1 MDDAELTRLAI
12 AEIVREMGEI
22 KEPDVQERKI
32 NPIAKPNKRF
42 LGRTLNS
49 VLSHNKRKNDRTQ
62 ENCRRK
68 LKELDERREKIN
80 RLNSRSRSGSLELV
94 LSSSS
99 DEHDSKKVRKQKQHD
114 RKLRNNKHKK
124 LKKRKHK
131 SKKKRRARSSSGSSS
146 DESSSENSCNT
157 SSSTCRSKKSK
168 LRKKSKSKKCKVLQ
182 TEKNTNEFDTEEV
195 YYEPDINAAMEFGA
209 AMEFDAAL
217 MANNYRH
224 HQMQQLLYYNAL
236 MAGHQATEIEALKEE
251 LQISDAEV
259 TETQKEKASIC
270 SAVSSLNLNESD
282 SDGSEML
289 QISLSSATSSS
300 SETKGDK
307 SIKNKKVKRK
317 DLEERIPSDSSDAV
331 IWELDS
337 DSSNGDKMSDIKGGS
352 EKQTE
357 NEDCVCI
364 TSESETST
372 GDDSESESSTNEED
386 SASANVTNANNNVC
400 HAEPETVTLLSSS
413 DSEVEIINMNGADE
427 SVQQLTDSVMAA
439 TTTQPTDSTPAL
451 VQQMSLVLPV
461 PETNS
466 ISLPK
471 DSLSTV
477 IDDLVVTVPDKASNL
492 SVEVD
497 SLVTA
502 TECLSPPI
510 KVDEAGSV
518 TPICIV
524 QEQQD
529 SMKETDKLEA
539 TNSTSLTFIAPASRI
554 TEALRKTNSSEVT
567 TADKD
572 IQTAALK
579 LKIDSLEA
587 DDRKSLTVE
596 APNHPITD
604 AQCGSSSS
612 AMTTADTDVGTTT
625 LNFDSLKASNST
637 PLTFVTSTNP
647 NTEERC
653 EMNSSGMTTVGTH
666 VEALESIS
674 EIGLSNKVANVALK
688 ESVDEI
694 PTNAST
700 SSPTDRSVSSM
711 PTLSPLI
718 PQSTIGNTELHLVQI
733 QNQWEI
739 TESETVN
746 EQMS

>member
-22 KEPDVQERKI
+22 KEPAVQERKI

-49 VLSHNKRKNDRTQ
+49 VLSHNKRKNDRTR

-80 RLNSRSRSGSLELV
+80 RLNSRSRSGSWELV

-99 DEHDSKKVRKQKQHD
+99 DEHDSKEVRKQ
-114 RKLRNNKHKK
+114 RKLKNNKHKK
-124 LKKRKHK
+124 VKKRKHK
-131 SKKKRRARSSSGSSS
+131 SKKKRRARSSSSSSS
-146 DESSSENSCNT
+146 DESSSVSSSTT
-157 SSSTCRSKKSK
+157 SSSSCRSKKSK
-168 LRKKSKSKKCKVLQ
+168 LRKKSKSKKRKILQ
-182 TEKNTNEFDTEEV
+182 PEMNINEFATEEV

-224 HQMQQLLYYNAL
+224 HQMQQMLYYNAL

-282 SDGSEML
+282 SDGSEVL
-289 QISLSSATSSS
+289 QISLSSATSSG
-300 SETKGDK
+300 SETKSDK

-337 DSSNGDKMSDIKGGS
+337 DSSNGNKMSDIKGGS

-357 NEDCVCI
+357 NDDCVCI
-364 TSESETST
+364 ISESETST
-372 GDDSESESSTNEED
+372 DDDSESESSTNEED
-386 SASANVTNANNNVC
+386 SASANVTNAPNNVC
-400 HAEPETVTLLSSS
+400 HAEAETVTLLSSS

-439 TTTQPTDSTPAL
+439 TTSQPTDSMPES
-451 VQQMSLVLPV
+451 VEQMNLVLSV
-461 PETNS
+461 SETNS
-466 ISLPK
+466 ISMPK

-477 IDDLVVTVPDKASNL
+477 IENLVVTEPDKTSNL

-502 TECLSPPI
+502 IECSSPPI
-510 KVDEAGSV
+510 KIDETGSE
-518 TPICIV
+518 TSICTV
-524 QEQQD
+524 QEQQA

-539 TNSTSLTFIAPASRI
+539 NNGTSFTFIAPASPI
-554 TEALRKTNSSEVT
+554 TEALDERNSSDVT
-567 TADKD
+567 TADTD
-572 IQTAALK
+572 IEIAAK
-579 LKIDSLEA
+579 KFNIDALEA
-587 DDRKSLTVE
+587 EDSKSLTIV
-596 APNHPITD
+596 ASKDPITD
-604 AQCGSSSS
+604 AQCGFNSSEI
-612 AMTTADTDVGTTT
+612 ATVDTDVGTAALK
-625 LNFDSLKASNST
+625 LNFDSLKANTST
-637 PLTFVTSTNP
+637 PLTFVAPTSP
-647 NTEERC
+647 NTEKRC
-653 EMNSSGMTTVGTH
+653 ETNSSDMTIVDTG
-666 VEALESIS
+666 VEALEAVS
-674 EIGLSNKVANVALK
+674 ETELSNKV
-688 ESVDEI
+688 DEI
-694 PTNAST
+694 SNASA
-700 SSPTDRSVSSM
+700 SLPTDPSVSST
-711 PTLSPLI
+711 PTLSALI
-718 PQSTIGNTELHLVQI
+718 PQSTIDNTEVDLVLI
-733 QNQWEI
+733 HNQSEI
-739 TESETVN
+739 TESESVD
-746 EQMS
+746 EQMSS